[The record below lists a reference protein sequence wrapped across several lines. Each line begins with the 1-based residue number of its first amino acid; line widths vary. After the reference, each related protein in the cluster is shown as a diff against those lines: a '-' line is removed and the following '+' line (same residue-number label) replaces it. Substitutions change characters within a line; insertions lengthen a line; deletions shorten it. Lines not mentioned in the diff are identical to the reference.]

1 MHPRVGIDPTAMAVN
16 YQDQII
22 LFGDSLTQRGWDLD
36 QGGIG
41 ARLAGTSIPMWAT
54 TVSFQRL
61 HNASDLYARKLDI
74 LNRGFSGY
82 NTDWALPVW
91 EQVRQRDINS
101 SRIVCDTGIV

>member
-1 MHPRVGIDPTAMAVN
+1 VQVRIDPTAMAVN

-22 LFGDSLTQRGWDLD
+22 LFGDSLTQRSWDLD

-41 ARLAGTSIPMWAT
+41 ARLASTSIPMWAT
-54 TVSFQRL
+54 TATFQRL
-61 HNASDLYARKLDI
+61 HNAPDLYVRKLDI

-91 EQVRQRDINS
+91 EQVCQRDISS
-101 SRIVCDTGIV
+101 SRIVV